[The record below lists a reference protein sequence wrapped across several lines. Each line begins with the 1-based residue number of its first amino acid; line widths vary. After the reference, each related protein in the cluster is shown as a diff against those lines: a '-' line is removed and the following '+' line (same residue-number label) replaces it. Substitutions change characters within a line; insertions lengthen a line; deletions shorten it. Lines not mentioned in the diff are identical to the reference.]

1 MGAKAVLHDI
11 VDDTVAGR
19 RVVAVEVVVGAHGD
33 GEGMRKDSFER
44 LCLVLST
51 FAGLIDFFFAAEF

>member
-1 MGAKAVLHDI
+1 
-11 VDDTVAGR
+11 
-19 RVVAVEVVVGAHGD
+19 VEVVVGAHGD